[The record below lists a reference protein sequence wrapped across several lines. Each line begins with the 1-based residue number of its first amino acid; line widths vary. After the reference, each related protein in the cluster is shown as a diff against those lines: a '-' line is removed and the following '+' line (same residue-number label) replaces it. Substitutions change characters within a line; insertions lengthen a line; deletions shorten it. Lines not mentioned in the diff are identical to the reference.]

1 MVYSIYNNKIS
12 LITENE
18 IKSEKLTLASYTF
31 NELKEKKDI
40 YNIDSRVIE
49 NFEKHLT
56 YYMTSLHE
64 YNEYTYGVINKLE
77 VKNLKTKI
85 QIGFLLKDNLFLLI
99 QLSDEKVNYVENVMQ
114 SALQKV
120 KGKITLEKIIY
131 ELLDRLLR
139 NANDVLGKIDNE
151 VIKMEELIITDDID
165 MDLNKQIFKYRNRLS
180 VMKNYYEQ
188 LIDAVQD
195 LKEIDMFE
203 DYDCMYLDI
212 FINKC
217 ERICS
222 KIQEL
227 SEEFIHVR
235 EALDAAL
242 DYKLNKNMNIFTV
255 VTTIF
260 LPLTLITGWYGM
272 NFKYMP
278 EINSKFG
285 YIGVIIISLMIAIGC
300 IIFFKKKKLL

>member
-1 MVYSIYNNKIS
+1 M
-12 LITENE
+12 
-18 IKSEKLTLASYTF
+18 
-31 NELKEKKDI
+31 
-40 YNIDSRVIE
+40 
-49 NFEKHLT
+49 
-56 YYMTSLHE
+56 
-64 YNEYTYGVINKLE
+64 
-77 VKNLKTKI
+77 
-85 QIGFLLKDNLFLLI
+85 KDNLFLLI